1 MKHAKRMILVPEDV
15 YARFEQ
21 KQKLLKRH
29 GEKASKSKQTQERW
43 LKY

>member
-21 KQKLLKRH
+21 KQKIESSPLVKVTLYDRC
-29 GEKASKSKQTQERW
+29 
-43 LKY
+43 L